1 MSHDHHSVS
10 QTPGGSST
18 TSATT
23 LFTSGAAHN
32 MEGKLE
38 PKDYTTYLLFV
49 VVYLIILVLIYLFFF
64 KTELRRTNANIER

>member
-1 MSHDHHSVS
+1 M
-10 QTPGGSST
+10 
-18 TSATT
+18 
-23 LFTSGAAHN
+23 FTSVAAHN